1 LLYCFCNTIFFSA
14 VIFSNRRNKNP
25 QKINVFL
32 LVQNRRNFTPQ
43 KLPVIRYMV
52 CLNGSVQH
60 VQVFFLHLFILK
72 IQLSRRCVIQ
82 LIGLT
87 PPELCACPKPG
98 YVSPTPKV
106 VVFYIVFNDLRWEV
120 STRVVDIGGMGFLAI
135 TVWTIFS

>member
-1 LLYCFCNTIFFSA
+1 MFFFSTIHDISFCCIA
-14 VIFSNRRNKNP
+14 LLNNCFIASVTQFFFRRWYFQTAEITGYTLYGLFKW
-25 QKINVFL
+25 K
-32 LVQNRRNFTPQ
+32 RTT
-43 KLPVIRYMV
+43 
-52 CLNGSVQH
+52 CAG
-60 VQVFFLHLFILK
+60 FFFHLFILK